1 MLVEGLQM
9 NAKSIPKK
17 QLAAA
22 WKTLS
27 RKPLPKVK
35 ALKLSDDDFNHVLE
49 HRRCIEDE
57 CREVEEWGRLLS
69 TKGTDACV
77 FNGDETDDSDYII
90 LVRENPYHSLNEIL
104 VHELSHIARGD
115 LQATGSGRRL
125 VKTTLTHRR
134 LANRRSTT

>member
-1 MLVEGLQM
+1 VLVEGLPM
-9 NAKSIPKK
+9 NVKRIPKK

-22 WKTLS
+22 WKMLS

-49 HRRCIEDE
+49 QRRCIEDE

-77 FNGDETDDSDYII
+77 FNGDETDDFDYII

-104 VHELSHIARGD
+104 VHELSHIVRGD
-115 LQATGSGRRL
+115 L
-125 VKTTLTHRR
+125 
-134 LANRRSTT
+134 

>member
-1 MLVEGLQM
+1 MLVEGLTM

-35 ALKLSDDDFNHVLE
+35 ALKLSDDDFNNALE

-57 CREVEEWGRLLS
+57 CREIEEWGRILS

-77 FNGDETDDSDYII
+77 FNGDETDDYDYII
-90 LVRENPYHSLNEIL
+90 LVRENPYHSLSEIL

-115 LQATGSGRRL
+115 L
-125 VKTTLTHRR
+125 
-134 LANRRSTT
+134 